1 MFCWSFRVI
10 SYGPIPEERGL
21 PRLVVLDLEVGE
33 EDDGGVGGQE
43 DEDMPG
49 TVQVRE
55 PNTRP
60 EITEY
65 SANQK

>member
-1 MFCWSFRVI
+1 M
-10 SYGPIPEERGL
+10 
-21 PRLVVLDLEVGE
+21 VLDLEVGE